1 MIFVPTSVSFANT
14 YFSAFALYLYFKCIY
29 QCFFFFFLNI
39 FTFLLQCK
47 LQTLSASSLCALYQA
62 EIILYSLSSKSSK
75 GSRKRAKN
83 HFSILQ
89 SCIKMYKIKLTIEN
103 KVYCKKMRQFKSFQV
118 GKLCNQCESNKEI
131 KKTNISF
138 LRFFFSLLECKKLWK
153 LLKAEQKEGVRLIVS
168 LN

>member
-1 MIFVPTSVSFANT
+1 MLILIFRPLHFTYITNAFISVFFYNAN
-14 YFSAFALYLYFKCIY
+14 FRPWVHQA
-29 QCFFFFFLNI
+29 
-39 FTFLLQCK
+39 
-47 LQTLSASSLCALYQA
+47 CALYQA
-62 EIILYSLSSKSSK
+62 EIILYSLPSKSSK

-131 KKTNISF
+131 KKRTFPSCV
-138 LRFFFSLLECKKLWK
+138 FFSLLECKKLWK
-153 LLKAEQKEGVRLIVS
+153 LLKAERKEGVRLIVS

>member
-14 YFSAFALYLYFKCIY
+14 FFSAFALYLYFKCIY
-29 QCFFFFFLNI
+29 QCFFLNI
-39 FTFLLQCK
+39 FTSLLQCK

-62 EIILYSLSSKSSK
+62 EIILYSLPSKSSK

-131 KKTNISF
+131 KKNEHF
-138 LRFFFSLLECKKLWK
+138 LLAFFFFF
-153 LLKAEQKEGVRLIVS
+153 ARM
-168 LN
+168 